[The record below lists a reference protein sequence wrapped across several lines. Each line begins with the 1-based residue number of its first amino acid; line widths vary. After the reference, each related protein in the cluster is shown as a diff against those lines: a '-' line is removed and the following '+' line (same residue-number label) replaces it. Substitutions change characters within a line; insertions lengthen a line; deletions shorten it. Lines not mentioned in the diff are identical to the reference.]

1 MAENKGIRLQITGY
15 DGQYFP
21 VDSATIVRCIITDTQ
36 HWEHGVHLD
45 DDKLHLWDYRPFYN
59 VDMVIQNWDKSL
71 MKMKE
76 RPLDAYSEVTVHCMI
91 SPEFFQEWH
100 RCKGAGYNNPET
112 RAEFLNAWI
121 QYYTEEV
128 NQ

>member
-15 DGQYFP
+15 NGQYFP
-21 VDSATIVRCIITDTQ
+21 VDSTTIVRCVVTDTQ
-36 HWEHGVHLD
+36 HWRHGVHLD
-45 DDKLHLWDYRPFYN
+45 NELRLWDYRPFYS
-59 VDMVIQNWDKSL
+59 VDMVIQKWDKSL
-71 MKMKE
+71 MKAKDK
-76 RPLDAYSEVTVHCMI
+76 PLDTYSEVTVHCMI

-100 RCKGAGYNNPET
+100 RCKGAGYNNPQA

-121 QYYTEEV
+121 QYYAKEV